1 MSKVTIDN
9 LSAEVMK
16 ELQHYKN
23 VTTDKVKEAVKH
35 AGKSVREEIKKT
47 APQGTSGKYAKS
59 WSVKTQ
65 KETGSSLEL
74 VVYSRNRYYLA
85 HLLEFG
91 HAKRGG
97 GRVEA
102 RPHIAGAEAKA
113 IEGFEK
119 EIQEAIEHG

>member
-1 MSKVTIDN
+1 MSKVKIDN

-23 VTTDKVKEAVKH
+23 VTTEKVKEAVKH
-35 AGKSVREEIKKT
+35 AGKTVREEIKKT

-59 WSVKTQ
+59 WSVKMQ

-74 VVYSRNRYYLA
+74 IVHSRNRYYLT

-91 HAKRGG
+91 HALRKG
-97 GRVEA
+97 GRADA
-102 RPHIAGAEAKA
+102 RPHIAQAENKA
-113 IEGFEK
+113 IQEFERK
-119 EIQEAIEHG
+119 IKEAIESG